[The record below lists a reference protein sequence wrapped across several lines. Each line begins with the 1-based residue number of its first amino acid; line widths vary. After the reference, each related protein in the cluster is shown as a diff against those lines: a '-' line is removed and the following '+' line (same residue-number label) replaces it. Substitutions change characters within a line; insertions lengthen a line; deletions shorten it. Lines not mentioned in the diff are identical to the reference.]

1 MASFI
6 NKRAKVTSEAVT
18 GDGDLVADVAAGRGR
33 SIAKVKDEDL
43 PDNLRAMK
51 PEARAA
57 EIDKQIA
64 PAQGAEREARGAGRQ
79 ARQIRR
85 RAHARARRRR
95 RRSIAS
101 SRTR

>member
-6 NKRAKVTSEAVT
+6 NKRAKATSEAIT
-18 GDGDLVADVAAGRGR
+18 GDGDLVADVAAGRNE
-33 SIAKVKDEDL
+33 IAKVKDEDL

-57 EIDKQIA
+57 EIDRQIA
-64 PAQGAEREARGAGRQ
+64 QRKALNEKLAPWSPSATNTSPST
-79 ARQIRR
+79 
-85 RAHARARRRR
+85 ARARRRH
-95 RRSIAS
+95 RRSIAW